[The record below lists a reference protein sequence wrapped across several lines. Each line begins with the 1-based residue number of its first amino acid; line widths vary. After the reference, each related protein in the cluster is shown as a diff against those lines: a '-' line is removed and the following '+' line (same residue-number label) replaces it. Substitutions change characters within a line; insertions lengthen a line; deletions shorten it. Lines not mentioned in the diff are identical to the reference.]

1 MAFLP
6 DFVFAFDKVVVE
18 LVDELLA
25 FVQSHD
31 VPLSA
36 IVTLVLDHLTT
47 FLGGDH
53 VHDKSLSFDFG
64 LVNLTGSFLWC
75 EDGLSH
81 LFQIF
86 KRFQLVL
93 ACQLL
98 SAIICLP
105 AEIF

>member
-1 MAFLP
+1 MAFFP
-6 DFVFAFDKVVVE
+6 DLVFAFNKVVVE

-25 FVQSHD
+25 FVQGHD

-36 IVTLVLDHLTT
+36 IVTLVFDHLTT

-53 VHDKSLSFDFG
+53 VHDESLSFDFG
-64 LVNLTGSFLWC
+64 FVYLTGSFLGC
-75 EDGLSH
+75 EDGLSR

-86 KRFQLVL
+86 KRLQLVL
-93 ACQLL
+93 ACQFL
-98 SAIICLP
+98 SPIICLP